1 MILIEIFWTDL
12 TPEAKE
18 RIVGQLESGNIDI
31 EHNWDVFPM
40 AMLVLDVID
49 E

>member
-1 MILIEIFWTDL
+1 MTTIEIFWTDL
-12 TPEAKE
+12 TSEAQE
-18 RIVGQLESGNIDI
+18 RIIGQLENGGIDI